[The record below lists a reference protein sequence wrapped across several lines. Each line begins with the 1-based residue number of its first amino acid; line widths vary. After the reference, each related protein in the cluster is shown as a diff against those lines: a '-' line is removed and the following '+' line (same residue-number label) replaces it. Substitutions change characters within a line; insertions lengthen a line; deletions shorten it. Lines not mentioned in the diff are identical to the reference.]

1 MLLPAQSQVEVQFQS
16 SPSPTSSPTSGFL
29 VAVVTMTPELELAAE
44 MLGATGGQDTP
55 ALAQLVHTLLHQSTQ
70 VRRSIA
76 PSYINY
82 RYILLSGST
91 AVQQLDITFKSNS
104 NEEIKIQRLET
115 TVRSNKGKEERV
127 CRRGE
132 KKLKKQV

>member
-1 MLLPAQSQVEVQFQS
+1 M
-16 SPSPTSSPTSGFL
+16 
-29 VAVVTMTPELELAAE
+29 
-44 MLGATGGQDTP
+44 
-55 ALAQLVHTLLHQSTQ
+55 
-70 VRRSIA
+70 
-76 PSYINY
+76 
-82 RYILLSGST
+82 LSGST

-127 CRRGE
+127 CRRGK